1 VAQVEEHRFQLIRVP
16 RLWMWDPAWNCEILA
31 HGYGVGVVAHVAV
44 SSGLYRHSQ
53 RMYSASL
60 QDLFGVKLS
69 LGSVNQLRQ
78 EARDRAWAAAQT
90 YAAAKRRG
98 DG

>member
-1 VAQVEEHRFQLIRVP
+1 VDGAGT
-16 RLWMWDPAWNCEILA
+16 CEICAWLWGWCGGA
-31 HGYGVGVVAHVAV
+31 CSGLKQLV
-44 SSGLYRHSQ
+44 SSFTTYG
-53 RMYSASL
+53 SASL

-78 EARDRAWAAAQT
+78 EASGAVVEAVAAAQT